1 MPSLATMHL
10 PLMDSRTGR
19 WPAIARVAA
28 FWIAYLAILIVA
40 SIPKSAGMVRASSGQ
55 LQWGLT
61 SSVALLALTLL
72 MLKREG
78 RRPRDIGLDLTRG
91 SVSRFLLGTVVGVA
105 TYALNVAA
113 VAGLVGGLRVVAVP
127 MLDGPVIALGL
138 CTTFVLASMEELGFR
153 GYPLRTLVS
162 RIGFW
167 PAQVI
172 VAVAFACTHIAYG
185 WSWNTVLFGVLPSAF
200 LFGMAALASGGLAMP
215 IGLHMGVNAARQA
228 FGETGAGWFWNIAA
242 DDSAGARIARVAPVT
257 GIAITLLMT
266 LVLWSWHRQTSNFAP
281 DARIP

>member
-1 MPSLATMHL
+1 
-10 PLMDSRTGR
+10 MDSPTGR

-40 SIPKSAGMVRASSGQ
+40 SIPKSTGMVRASIGP

-61 SSVALLALTLL
+61 SSAALLALTLL
-72 MLKREG
+72 ILKRE
-78 RRPRDIGLDLTRG
+78 RRSPRDIGLDLTRG

-105 TYALNVAA
+105 TYALNVAV
-113 VAGLVGGLRVVAVP
+113 VAGLVGGLRAVAVP
-127 MLDGPVIALGL
+127 MLDGRVIALGL
-138 CTTFVLASMEELGFR
+138 CTTFALASMEELGFR

-185 WSWNTVLFGVLPSAF
+185 WSWNAVLFGVLPSAF

-215 IGLHMGVNAARQA
+215 IGLHMGVNLARSA
-228 FGETGAGWFWNIAA
+228 FGESSGGWFWNLAA
-242 DDSAGARIARVAPVT
+242 EDSAGARIARVAPVT

-266 LVLWSWHRQTSNFAP
+266 LALWWWHRETSSSAP
-281 DARIP
+281 EARMSTS

>member
-1 MPSLATMHL
+1 MHF
-10 PLMDSRTGR
+10 PPMDSQTGR
-19 WPAIARVAA
+19 WPAIARVVA
-28 FWIAYLAILIVA
+28 FWIAYVAILIAA

-61 SSVALLALTLL
+61 SSAALLALTLL
-72 MLKREG
+72 ILKQE
-78 RRPRDIGLDLTRG
+78 RRSPRDIGLDLTRS
-91 SVSRFLLGTVVGVA
+91 SVPRSLLGMLVGVA
-105 TYALNVAA
+105 TYGLNIVA

-127 MLDGPVIALGL
+127 TLDGRVIALGL

-185 WSWNTVLFGVLPSAF
+185 WSWNTVLFGVLPNAF

-215 IGLHMGVNAARQA
+215 IGLHMGVNAARHA
-228 FGETGAGWFWNIAA
+228 FGETGAGWFWNITAE
-242 DDSAGARIARVAPVT
+242 DSAGARIARVAPVT
-257 GIAITLLMT
+257 GIAITILVT
-266 LVLWSWHRQTSNFAP
+266 LVLWRWQRRQRSSPPPFREAILTP
-281 DARIP
+281 